1 MYAIQTLVHIHI
13 HTHIHNSA
21 EAKDLIEK
29 LLQKDPKKRITASNA
44 LVHEWFDKVM
54 DGADTAANIHVNVQ
68 RMHHRLKRVS
78 KQMLITQ

>member
-1 MYAIQTLVHIHI
+1 ML
-13 HTHIHNSA
+13 HNSA

-78 KQMLITQ
+78 KQMFITQTVATFVVA